1 MKLKQKQ
8 KQKRYQRF
16 GKKGIEWSPWF
27 NVDEKSNEPWQLKG
41 KLKNEYQYIEI
52 PDDTK
57 TT

>member
-1 MKLKQKQ
+1 MKQ